1 MRKEVNFNTEYKTAA
16 IDEIVYLTVL
26 IGKGQP
32 GSSVVKLGDNVI
44 KDGTNIVRLPI
55 GKNSELKGK
64 TLKITS
70 VVDDFQIFTNETC
83 IDYLLTGGE
92 ESKVYHLDANVDI
105 DGDKIN
111 YFTKIKFI

>member
-1 MRKEVNFNTEYKTAA
+1 MRKEVNFNTEYKTGNN
-16 IDEIVYLTVL
+16 DEIVYLTVL

-44 KDGTNIVRLPI
+44 KDGGNIIRIPV
-55 GKNSELKGK
+55 GKNSDIKGK

-70 VVDDFQIFTNETC
+70 VVDDFQISTNETC
-83 IDYLLTGGE
+83 VDYLLTGGE
-92 ESKVYHLDANVDI
+92 ESKVYHLDATVDV